1 MHKYGIAFVKQ
12 NALIGEYFSREDVEK
27 LEEEASVW
35 DKKEMGDHME
45 VWWIK
50 M

>member
-1 MHKYGIAFVKQ
+1 MKQ